1 MLSTGGV
8 AGVGGGGG
16 NQQKFYTEKH
26 CPEVQPLNLLYPI
39 FDRKGTSF
47 RIPSIHKV
55 KVFKYRIIL
64 SVVNARP

>member
-16 NQQKFYTEKH
+16 NQQKFYTGKH

-39 FDRKGTSF
+39 FDRKGTPFVYLLFTKLKSLNIASF
-47 RIPSIHKV
+47 
-55 KVFKYRIIL
+55 
-64 SVVNARP
+64 